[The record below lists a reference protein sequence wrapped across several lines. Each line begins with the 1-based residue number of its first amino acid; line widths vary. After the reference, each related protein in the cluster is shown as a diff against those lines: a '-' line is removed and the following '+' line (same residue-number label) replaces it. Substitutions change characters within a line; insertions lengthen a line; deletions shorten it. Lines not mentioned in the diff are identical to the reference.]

1 MRYMVTSLCAW
12 AKSCKNLKNKR
23 RLISITKQNP
33 SSSKLAMGNEN
44 KPTFLKPY
52 QKLTTKLQIAIDEMN
67 ANFIVVLV
75 QKLQLSKPRM
85 KGGKNSITKN
95 RKSKLL

>member
-1 MRYMVTSLCAW
+1 MHGNFVVCLCKKLQ
-12 AKSCKNLKNKR
+12 KSQNQEEIKFHNK
-23 RLISITKQNP
+23 TE
-33 SSSKLAMGNEN
+33 SKLLQIGNGKWEQN
-44 KPTFLKPY
+44 FLKPY

-67 ANFIVVLV
+67 TNFIVVLV

-95 RKSKLL
+95 RKSELL